1 MVNASHHYLRLPA
14 LKVRRAYDE
23 QIIARPR
30 PGVQPQDFL
39 WFPAGGGKELKDA
52 QKKSRRFRRL

>member
-1 MVNASHHYLRLPA
+1 
-14 LKVRRAYDE
+14 LKARRAYDE
-23 QIIARPR
+23 QIIARLR

-52 QKKSRRFRRL
+52 KKKSRRFRRL